1 VSLGL
6 AARGGDS
13 ALPLARQRRRLGR
26 RLRWHLVVADG
37 LLLVSLP
44 LVALAFVALL
54 GRPAGDNLQC

>member
-13 ALPLARQRRRLGR
+13 ALPLAGR